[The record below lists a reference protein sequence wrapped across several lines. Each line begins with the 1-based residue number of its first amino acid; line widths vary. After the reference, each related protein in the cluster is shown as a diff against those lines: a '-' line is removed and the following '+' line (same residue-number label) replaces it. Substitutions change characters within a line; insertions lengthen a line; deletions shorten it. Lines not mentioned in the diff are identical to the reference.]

1 MIAEEVMDD
10 LHAAVK
16 APGSVRWDC
25 VSLGEVMLRLDPG
38 EDRIHTA
45 RSFRVWEGGG
55 EYNVARGLRRC
66 FGLRTAIATAL
77 AENPIARLVE
87 DLMLQGGVDQDL
99 VHWTPYDGVGRKVRN
114 GLNFTERGY
123 GVRAAVGC
131 SDRGNTAVSQLKPG
145 DFDWKAIFGV
155 ELGARW
161 FHTGGIFA
169 ALSDSTI
176 EVAGEAMDA
185 AEAAGTVISYDLN
198 YRESLWKSI
207 GGKARAQEV
216 NRELVRKVDVLFGNE
231 EDFSAML
238 GVEIEGVGKDFDELP
253 VESYAKMLRE
263 LSKAYPNLKVI
274 ASTLRTAHTASEN
287 AWGAIALGS
296 GGIAHVAQKNVDI
309 LDRVGG
315 GDSFASGLIYG
326 LLADKGLEWAVGCG
340 VAHGALAM
348 TTPGDTS
355 TASLAEVLRVMGG
368 GAARISR

>member
-1 MIAEEVMDD
+1 
-10 LHAAVK
+10 
-16 APGSVRWDC
+16 
-25 VSLGEVMLRLDPG
+25 
-38 EDRIHTA
+38 
-45 RSFRVWEGGG
+45 
-55 EYNVARGLRRC
+55 
-66 FGLRTAIATAL
+66 LRTAIATAL
-77 AENPIARLVE
+77 ADNPVGRLVE
-87 DLMLQGGVDQDL
+87 DLMLQGGVDQEL
-99 VHWTPYDGVGRKVRN
+99 VRWAPFDGVGRKVRN

-131 SDRGNTAVSQLKPG
+131 SDRGSTAISQVKPG
-145 DFDWKAIFGV
+145 DFDWKSIFGA
-155 ELGARW
+155 GRGSRW

-176 EVAGEAMDA
+176 EVAAESMDA
-185 AEAAGTVISYDLN
+185 AQAAGTVISYDLN

-207 GGKARAQEV
+207 GGKTRAQEV
-216 NRELVRKVDVLFGNE
+216 NHALVKKVDVLFGNE

-238 GVEIEGVGKDFDELP
+238 GMEIEGVGKDFDELP

-263 LSKAYPNLKVI
+263 LSAAYPNLKVI

-287 AWGAIALGS
+287 AWGAIALHS
-296 GGIAHVAQKNVDI
+296 GGIAHVAQRNVDI

-315 GDSFASGLIYG
+315 GDSFASGLVYG
-326 LLADKGLEWAVGCG
+326 ILADKGVEWALRCG

-355 TASLAEVLRVMGG
+355 TASLGEVLRVMGG

>member
-1 MIAEEVMDD
+1 
-10 LHAAVK
+10 
-16 APGSVRWDC
+16 
-25 VSLGEVMLRLDPG
+25 
-38 EDRIHTA
+38 
-45 RSFRVWEGGG
+45 
-55 EYNVARGLRRC
+55 
-66 FGLRTAIATAL
+66 
-77 AENPIARLVE
+77 
-87 DLMLQGGVDQDL
+87 MLQGGVDQEL
-99 VHWTPYDGVGRKVRN
+99 VRWAPFDGVGRKVRN

-131 SDRGNTAVSQLKPG
+131 SDRGNTAISQVKPG
-145 DFDWKAIFGV
+145 DFNWKSIFGA
-155 ELGARW
+155 GRGSRW

-176 EVAGEAMDA
+176 EVAAESMDA
-185 AEAAGTVISYDLN
+185 AQAAGTVISYDLN

-207 GGKARAQEV
+207 GGKTRAQEV
-216 NRELVRKVDVLFGNE
+216 NRALVKKVDVLFGNE

-238 GVEIEGVGKDFDELP
+238 GMEIEGVGKDFDELP

-263 LSKAYPNLKVI
+263 LSAAYPNLKVI

-287 AWGAIALGS
+287 AWGAIALHS
-296 GGIAHVAQKNVDI
+296 GGIAHVAQRNVDI

-315 GDSFASGLIYG
+315 GDSFASGLVYG
-326 LLADKGLEWAVGCG
+326 ILADKGVEWALRCG

-355 TASLAEVLRVMGG
+355 TASLGEVLRVMGG